1 MIVVWDALMGIKR
14 IIVFQLAERIIVFAK
29 SSEAVKR
36 KDCGSMLRFPYCAI
50 LARHEI
56 SIKPCLRE

>member
-36 KDCGSMLRFPYCAI
+36 KYCGSMLRFPYCAI
-50 LARHEI
+50 SARH
-56 SIKPCLRE
+56 KNQLLPYLR

>member
-1 MIVVWDALMGIKR
+1 MIVVWNAIMGIKR
-14 IIVFQLAERIIVFAK
+14 IIVFQLAEPIIVFAK

-36 KDCGSMLRFPYCAI
+36 KYCGSMLRFPYCAI

-56 SIKPCLRE
+56 SIKPCL

>member
-1 MIVVWDALMGIKR
+1 MIIVWDALMGIKR

-36 KDCGSMLRFPYCAI
+36 KYCGSMLRFPYCAI
-50 LARHEI
+50 LARHEA
-56 SIKPCLRE
+56 SIKPYL

>member
-36 KDCGSMLRFPYCAI
+36 KYETMSRVC
-50 LARHEI
+50 
-56 SIKPCLRE
+56 KN

>member
-1 MIVVWDALMGIKR
+1 MIVAWDALMGIKR

-36 KDCGSMLRFPYCAI
+36 KYCGSMLRFPYCAI
-50 LARHEI
+50 PARHEA
-56 SIKPCLRE
+56 SIKPYL

>member
-36 KDCGSMLRFPYCAI
+36 KYCTV
-50 LARHEI
+50 
-56 SIKPCLRE
+56 C